1 MKNHYAM
8 KTLFKLI
15 LFLSA
20 LPLGSMAQTTVCYE
34 YDASG
39 NRILRTTL
47 QQQSRAKT
55 ARKAAGATAGR
66 EASPSLTAITV
77 SPSPVHARLTVN
89 VPGCTPSKTCEL
101 SLYDMSGRRLIY
113 RKGSSVQTVLDVSTL
128 HPSCYILRTVYGG
141 EKESHKIIKE

>member
-1 MKNHYAM
+1 
-8 KTLFKLI
+8 
-15 LFLSA
+15 
-20 LPLGSMAQTTVCYE
+20 MAQTTVCYE

-55 ARKAAGATAGR
+55 TRKAAGATAGR

-128 HPSCYILRTVYGG
+128 HPGCYILRTVYGG